1 MGDTTHKDHRAR
13 MKERLLKHGLESF
26 HDHEVLEILLYF
38 SVPRIDTNP
47 IAHELMDKFG
57 SLHAVIEANA
67 EALKEVK
74 GIGEN
79 SIALITFFRQF
90 MARYATD
97 KEEYDL
103 KFASMDT
110 SEKIGRYLKPR
121 FIDKDE
127 EHLVAMATDI
137 KGKVLGVEEISKGGI
152 RTTNINIRKLV
163 EFALKYNASGIILAH
178 NHPGGLAIPSDE
190 DLNATRIIQE
200 ALMPMDI
207 VVRDHIIIAGNDFI
221 SLKDSNMMQYVNVLQ
236 SDIHRRYM
244 LYKKP
249 PQRCASSVLDIN
261 KKED

>member
-1 MGDTTHKDHRAR
+1 
-13 MKERLLKHGLESF
+13 
-26 HDHEVLEILLYF
+26 
-38 SVPRIDTNP
+38 
-47 IAHELMDKFG
+47 
-57 SLHAVIEANA
+57 
-67 EALKEVK
+67 
-74 GIGEN
+74 
-79 SIALITFFRQF
+79 

-178 NHPGGLAIPSDE
+178 NHPGGLAMPSDE

-236 SDIHRRYM
+236 SDIHRRHM

-249 PQRCASSVLDIN
+249 SQRCASSVLDIN
-261 KKED
+261 KKEN